1 MNFFKTFLAA
11 LSAIAVVIFL
21 IFLLFVGIIGSAI
34 SGSEKQVLVKDNSV
48 LQISLDGQ
56 IVENAP
62 ANLDDLDF
70 DLGEFAPFPM
80 GSTTNKLGL
89 FQLIENIKKAKDDK
103 RIRGIYLTIS
113 PAMAAGQTTL
123 RNLHDALL
131 DFKSSGK
138 FILSYS
144 EIYTEQ
150 GLYLA
155 SAADKIYMPSSGI
168 VEFNGFASSPMFYK
182 GLFDKLDIK
191 PQIFKVGTF
200 KSAVEPYITD
210 KMSDSARK
218 QVDVFLNVLWDE
230 YIEDLAEARGTDK
243 ASLNRVAENFVFGDG
258 SKAKAAGLVDEL
270 AYEEDVLQKLR
281 EELDLSEKQKIT
293 FISMKKYLKTP
304 ALNPSK
310 AKDKIAIIF
319 ADGEIRSGKSTEGV
333 VGSETIVKAL
343 RQAREDDNVKAVVLR
358 VNSPGG
364 SALASDMMADEVRL
378 TKNVKP
384 VICSMGN
391 VAASGG
397 YYIAAPC
404 DKIFAEE
411 NTITGSIGIFG
422 MFFTT
427 NELFEKKL
435 GLTFD
440 QVETHSS
447 ANFGNPNF
455 EMSKAEE
462 MLLQRNVEKGYGSF
476 LKVVYTGR
484 PAHFADSIAVDKVG
498 QGRVWAGRDA
508 LGIHLI
514 DEYGSLQD
522 AVAYAAEAAGMEKDN
537 YRKQLLPR
545 PKSSMEQLMEAFG
558 QSQVKSIPMYEEM
571 KQLERIKNMANR
583 PGVYTLMPFSFDVY

>member
-21 IFLLFVGIIGSAI
+21 LLLLFVGIIGSAL
-34 SGSEKQVLVKDNSV
+34 SSSEKVVLVKDNSV
-48 LQISLDGQ
+48 LKISLEGQ

-62 ANLDDLDF
+62 ASSDDLDLDF
-70 DLGEFAPFPM
+70 AEFAPFPLA
-80 GSTTNKLGL
+80 SSSNKLGL
-89 FQLIENIKKAKDDK
+89 FQLVENIKKAKDDD

-113 PAMAAGQTTL
+113 PSMAAGQVTL
-123 RNLHDALL
+123 RNIHDALL

-138 FILSYS
+138 FIHSYS
-144 EIYTEQ
+144 EIYTEG

-155 SAADKIYMPSSGI
+155 SAADQIYMPKSGI
-168 VEFNGFASSPMFYK
+168 AEFNGFASSPMYYK
-182 GLFDKLDIK
+182 GLFEKLDIK

-200 KSAVEPYITD
+200 KSAIEPYITD

-218 QVDVFLNVLWDE
+218 QVEVFLGVLWDE
-230 YIEDLAEARGTDK
+230 YSEDFAEARGMSK
-243 ASLNRVAENFVFGDG
+243 EEVNKVAENFVFGDG
-258 SKAKAAGLVDEL
+258 EKAKAAGLVDEL
-270 AYEEDVLQKLR
+270 MYEEQVLNKLR
-281 EELDLSEKQKIT
+281 EELDLEESQKIK
-293 FISMKKYLKTP
+293 FITMKKYLKTP
-304 ALNPSK
+304 SLNRST

-319 ADGEIRSGKSTEGV
+319 ADGEIRSGKNSDGV
-333 VGSETIVKAL
+333 VGSESIVKAL
-343 RQAREDDNVKAVVLR
+343 RKAREDDNVKAVVLR

-364 SALASDMMADEVRL
+364 SALASDMMADEVKL
-378 TKNVKP
+378 TSDVKP
-384 VICSMGN
+384 IVCSMGN

-404 DKIFAEE
+404 DKIFAEK

-427 NELFEKKL
+427 NEMFEKNL

-440 QVETHSS
+440 QVETHSGS
-447 ANFGNPNF
+447 NFGNPNY
-455 EMSKAEE
+455 ELSKGEQ

-476 LKVVYTGR
+476 LEVVRSGR
-484 PAHFADSIAVDKVG
+484 SAFFADSAAVDKVG

-508 LGIHLI
+508 KGINLI

-522 AVAYAAEAAGMEKDN
+522 AIAYAAEVAGLEGDG

-545 PKSSMEQLMEAFG
+545 QKSSMEQLMEAFG
-558 QSQVKSIPMYEEM
+558 QAQVKNIPMYEEM
-571 KQLERIKNMANR
+571 KQLERLKNMANR
-583 PGVYTLMPFSFDVY
+583 PGVYTLMPFSIEVN

>member
-21 IFLLFVGIIGSAI
+21 LFLIFVGIIGSAI
-34 SGSEKQVLVKDNSV
+34 SSSDKQVLVKDNSV
-48 LQISLDGQ
+48 LKISLEGQ

-62 ANLDDLDF
+62 AGLDDLNF
-70 DLGEFAPFPM
+70 GEFAPLPLAP
-80 GSTTNKLGL
+80 STSKLGL
-89 FQLIENIKKAKDDK
+89 FQLVENIEKAKEDD

-113 PAMAAGQTTL
+113 PAMAAGQATL

-131 DFKSSGK
+131 DFKSTGK
-138 FILSYS
+138 FVLAYG

-155 SAADKIYMPSSGI
+155 STADKVYMPKTGI
-168 VEFNGFASSPMFYK
+168 VEFNGFASSPMYYK
-182 GLFDKLDIK
+182 GMFDKLDIK

-218 QVDVFLNVLWDE
+218 QVEVYLGVLWDE
-230 YIEDLAEARGTDK
+230 YAEDLAEARGMSKDQINK
-243 ASLNRVAENFVFGDG
+243 IAEDFVFGDG
-258 SKAKAAGLVDEL
+258 QKAKAAGLVDEL
-270 AYEEDVLQKLR
+270 LYEDQVLNKLR
-281 EELDLSEKQKIT
+281 DELDLSESQKIT
-293 FISMKKYLKTP
+293 FITMKKYIKTP
-304 ALNPSK
+304 ALKRNSS
-310 AKDKIAIIF
+310 KDKIAVIF
-319 ADGEIRSGKSTEGV
+319 ADGEIRSGKNQDGV
-333 VGSETIVKAL
+333 VGSESIVKAL
-343 RQAREDDNVKAVVLR
+343 RKARNDRNVKAVVLR

-364 SALASDMMADEVRL
+364 SALASDMMADEVKL
-378 TKNVKP
+378 TKEVKP

-427 NELFEKKL
+427 NELFEKRI
-435 GLTFD
+435 GITFD
-440 QVETHSS
+440 QVETHTG

-455 EMSKAEE
+455 ELSKGEQ
-462 MLLQRNVEKGYGSF
+462 MLLQRNVEKGYGTF
-476 LKVVYTGR
+476 LEVVRSGR
-484 PAHFADSIAVDKVG
+484 SAHFADSAAVDKIG

-508 LGIHLI
+508 KGINLI

-522 AVAYAAEAAGMEKDN
+522 AIAYAADLVGLEEDGF
-537 YRKQLLPR
+537 RKQLLPR
-545 PKSSMEQLMEAFG
+545 QKSSMEQLMEVLQEA
-558 QSQVKSIPMYEEM
+558 QVKNIPMYDEI

-583 PGVYTLMPFSFDVY
+583 PGVYALMPYSYEVH

>member
-21 IFLLFVGIIGSAI
+21 LFLIFMGIIGSAL
-34 SGSEKQVLVKDNSV
+34 SSSEKEVLVKDNSV
-48 LQISLDGQ
+48 LKISLGGQ
-56 IVENAP
+56 IVENSP
-62 ANLDDLDF
+62 ANADDF
-70 DLGEFAPFPM
+70 DFDFGDFAPFPG
-80 GSTTNKLGL
+80 GSATNKLGL
-89 FQLIENIKKAKDDK
+89 FQLIESIQKAKDDD
-103 RIRGIYLTIS
+103 RIRGIYLTPS
-113 PAMAAGQTTL
+113 MALSAGQATL
-123 RNLHDALL
+123 RNLHDALI

-138 FILSYS
+138 FIVAYS

-150 GLYLA
+150 SLYIA
-155 SAADKIYMPSSGI
+155 STADEIYMPETGL
-168 VEFNGFASSPMFYK
+168 VEFNGFASSPMYYK
-182 GLFDKLDIK
+182 GLFEKLDIK

-218 QVDVFLNVLWDE
+218 QVEVYMGVLWDE
-230 YIEDLAEARGTDK
+230 YLEDIAEARGMDK
-243 ASLNRVAENFVFGDG
+243 VSLNKVAENFVFGDG
-258 SKAKAAGLVDEL
+258 KQAKKAGLVDDTK
-270 AYEEDVLQKLR
+270 YEEEVLDILR
-281 EELDLSEKQKIT
+281 EKMELGEGKKIT
-293 FISMKKYLKTP
+293 SISMKKYLRTP
-304 ALNPSK
+304 ALKPNTS
-310 AKDKIAIIF
+310 KDKIAVIF
-319 ADGEIRSGKSTEGV
+319 AEGEIRSGKNADGV
-333 VGSETIVKAL
+333 VGSESIVKAL
-343 RQAREDDNVKAVVLR
+343 RKAREDKNVKAVVLR

-364 SALASDMMADEVRL
+364 SALASDMMADEVNR
-378 TKNVKP
+378 TKAVKP

-427 NELFEKKL
+427 NEMFENKL

-440 QVETHSS
+440 QVETHTSS
-447 ANFGNPNF
+447 NFGNPNF
-455 EMSKAEE
+455 ELSEAESA
-462 MLLQRNVEKGYGSF
+462 MLQRNVEKGYGTF
-476 LKVVYTGR
+476 LRVVQGGR
-484 PAHFADSIAVDKVG
+484 SAHFPDSVSVDKIG

-522 AVAYAAEAAGMEKDN
+522 AIAYAAEVAGLDDDS

-545 PKSSMEQLMEAFG
+545 QKTSMEQLMEAFG
-558 QSQVKSIPMYEEM
+558 QSQIKNIPMYEEM
-571 KQLERIKNMANR
+571 QQLERIKNMANR
-583 PGVYTLMPFSFDVY
+583 PGVYTLMPLPYQVR

>member
-21 IFLLFVGIIGSAI
+21 LFLMFVGIVGSAI
-34 SGSEKQVLVKDNSV
+34 SGSKKQVLVQDNSV
-48 LQISLDGQ
+48 LKISLEGQ

-62 ANLDDLDF
+62 ASLDDLDLDF
-70 DLGEFAPFPM
+70 GELAPFPLAP
-80 GSTTNKLGL
+80 STNKLGL
-89 FQLIENIKKAKDDK
+89 FQLIESIKKAKEDD

-113 PAMAAGQTTL
+113 PTMAAGQVTL
-123 RNLHDALL
+123 RNLHDALV

-144 EIYTEQ
+144 EIYTEG

-155 SAADKIYMPSSGI
+155 SAADRIYMPKTGI
-168 VEFNGFASSPMFYK
+168 VEFNGFASSPMYYK
-182 GLFDKLDIK
+182 GLFEKLDIK
-191 PQIFKVGTF
+191 PQIFKVGTY
-200 KSAVEPYITD
+200 KSAVEPYISD

-218 QVDVFLNVLWDE
+218 QVEIFLDVLWDE
-230 YIEDLAEARGTDK
+230 YTEDFAEAKGI
-243 ASLNRVAENFVFGDG
+243 SQEELNQIAENFIFGDG
-258 SKAKAAGLVDEL
+258 EKAKAAGLVDEL
-270 AYEEDVLQKLR
+270 LYEEQVLNKLR
-281 EELDLSEKQKIT
+281 EELDLDESKSIK
-293 FISMKKYLKTP
+293 FVSMKKYIKTP
-304 ALNPSK
+304 ALKQNT
-310 AKDKIAIIF
+310 AKDKIAVIF
-319 ADGEIRSGKSTEGV
+319 ADGEIQSGKSQDGI
-333 VGSETIVKAL
+333 VGSESVVKAL
-343 RQAREDDNVKAVVLR
+343 RKARKDKNVKAVVLR

-364 SALASDMMADEVRL
+364 SALASDMMADEVKL
-378 TKNVKP
+378 TSDVKP
-384 VICSMGN
+384 IVCSMGN

-427 NELFEKKL
+427 NEMFENKL

-440 QVETHSS
+440 QVETHGG

-455 EMSKAEE
+455 ELSKGEQ
-462 MLLQRNVEKGYGSF
+462 MLLQRNVEKGYGNF
-476 LKVVYTGR
+476 LEVVRSGR
-484 PAHFADSIAVDKVG
+484 SAFFADSAAVDKVG

-508 LGIHLI
+508 KAINLI

-522 AVAYAAEAAGMEKDN
+522 AIAYAAEVAGLDEDA

-545 PKSSMEQLMEAFG
+545 QKTPMQQLMESLTEA
-558 QSQVKSIPMYEEM
+558 QVKNIPMYEEM
-571 KQLERIKNMANR
+571 KQLERIKHMANR
-583 PGVYTLMPFSFDVY
+583 PGVYALMPFSYEVH

>member
-21 IFLLFVGIIGSAI
+21 LFLIFVGIIGSAL
-34 SGSEKQVLVKDNSV
+34 SGAEKEVLVKDNSV
-48 LQISLDGQ
+48 LQIKLDGQ

-62 ANLDDLDF
+62 AKLDDLDF
-70 DLGEFAPFPM
+70 DFAEFSPFPLTPA
-80 GSTTNKLGL
+80 SSKLGL
-89 FQLIENIKKAKDDK
+89 FQLIENIQKAKKDD

-113 PAMAAGQTTL
+113 PAMAAGQVTL
-123 RNLHDALL
+123 RNLHDALM

-155 SAADKIYMPSSGI
+155 SAADKIYMPKTGI
-168 VEFNGFASSPMFYK
+168 VEFNGYASSPMYYK
-182 GLFDKLDIK
+182 GLFEKLDIK

-200 KSAVEPYITD
+200 KSAIEPYISD

-218 QVDVFLNVLWDE
+218 QVEIYLNVLWDE
-230 YIEDLAEARGTDK
+230 YVEDLAEARGMSK
-243 ASLNRVAENFVFGDG
+243 AQLNQVAENFVFGDG
-258 SKAKAAGLVDEL
+258 EKAKAAGLVDEL
-270 AYEEDVLQKLR
+270 MYEDQVLNKLK
-281 EELDLSEKQKIT
+281 EELDIEESDKIK

-304 ALNPSK
+304 ALKANT
-310 AKDKIAIIF
+310 AKDKIAVIF
-319 ADGEIRSGKSTEGV
+319 ADGEIRSGKSTDGV
-333 VGSETIVKAL
+333 VGSESIVKAL
-343 RQAREDDNVKAVVLR
+343 RQAREDANVKAVVLR

-364 SALASDMMADEVRL
+364 SALASDMMADEVNL
-378 TKNVKP
+378 TSDVKP

-427 NELFEKKL
+427 NEMFEKKI
-435 GLTFD
+435 GITFD
-440 QVETHSS
+440 QVETHSG
-447 ANFGNPNF
+447 ANFGNPNY
-455 EMSKAEE
+455 ELSKGEQ
-462 MLLQRNVEKGYGSF
+462 MLLQSNVEKGYGSF
-476 LKVVYTGR
+476 LEVVRKGR
-484 PAHFADSIAVDKVG
+484 SAFFADSAAVDKIG

-508 LGIHLI
+508 QSIHLI

-522 AVAYAAEAAGMEKDN
+522 AIAYAAEVAGLEEDS

-545 PKSSMEQLMEAFG
+545 QKTPMEQLMEAFG
-558 QSQVKSIPMYEEM
+558 QAQVQHIPMYEEM
-571 KQLERIKNMANR
+571 KQLERLKNMANR
-583 PGVYTLMPFSFDVY
+583 PGVYALMPFSVEVH